1 MSDIFG
7 LVRVLKQKAAGAPRF
22 MVAIAGAPGSG
33 KSTLAHNLAAELVSE
48 GETAI
53 VVPMDGFHFDDS
65 VLNARGHRPRKGA
78 PFTFDAAGFETLL
91 KRIKAREPEVA
102 IAVFDRTLELSR
114 AAADIVDEKAKFVL
128 VEGNYLLLAE
138 EPWSRLSALFD
149 FSVSIDVPR
158 DELERRL
165 IRRWLDHGF
174 DMEYAKNWVASN
186 DLLNIDAVISGSAKA
201 DFVLKQ
207 EPARL

>member
-1 MSDIFG
+1 MSDFAG
-7 LVRVLKQKAAGAPRF
+7 LVHALRDKAKKSGRF

-33 KSTLAHNLAAELVSE
+33 KSTLAHNLCGEFIRL

-53 VVPMDGFHFDDS
+53 VVPMDGFHFDDA

-78 PFTFDAAGFETLL
+78 PFTFDARGFEVLL

-128 VEGNYLLLAE
+128 VEGNYLLLAD
-138 EPWSRLSALFD
+138 EPWSRLKALFD
-149 FSVSIDVPR
+149 YSVFIDVPR
-158 DELERRL
+158 RELERRL
-165 IRRWLDHGF
+165 IKRWLDHGF
-174 DMEYAKNWVASN
+174 DMDYAKNWVASN
-186 DLLNIDAVISGSAKA
+186 DLLNIDAVNSGSAAA
-201 DFVLKQ
+201 DFVVKQ
-207 EPARL
+207 ETARL

>member
-1 MSDIFG
+1 MSDFAG
-7 LVRVLKQKAAGAPRF
+7 LVHALREKAKGSARF
-22 MVAIAGAPGSG
+22 MAAIAGAPGSG
-33 KSTLAHNLAAELVSE
+33 KSTLAHNLCGELRRL

-78 PFTFDAAGFETLL
+78 PFTFDVRGLEVLL
-91 KRIKAREPEVA
+91 KRIKACEPEVA

-114 AAADIVDEKAKFVL
+114 AAADIVDEKARFVL
-128 VEGNYLLLAE
+128 VEGNYLLLSE
-138 EPWSRLSALFD
+138 EPWSRLKALFD
-149 FSVSIDVPR
+149 YSVFIDVPR

-174 DMEYAKNWVASN
+174 DIDYAKNWVASN
-186 DLLNIDAVISGSAKA
+186 DLLNIDEVIAKSARA
-201 DFVLKQ
+201 DLTLSQ
-207 EPARL
+207 S